1 MTPQQAIPPR
11 SARVIPVL
19 DVMNGQVVRAVGG
32 RRELYEP
39 IRSRLTQSTD
49 PGAVAAALLLAADV
63 RELYVADLDA
73 LDGHRPRLN
82 WVKELTGRGC
92 TVMVDVG
99 VRHAADGGPVALAGA
114 ALVVAT

>member
-63 RELYVADLDA
+63 RELYVDDLDA
-73 LDGHRPRLN
+73 LHGHRHRLN
-82 WVKELTGRGC
+82 WVQVLTGQGC
-92 TVMVDVG
+92 TEPEQVDI
-99 VRHAADGGPVALAGA
+99 RQ
-114 ALVVAT
+114 